1 MATVEDRYRPATD
14 YVRRAISVVEAAG
27 VAYSTNPVTGAI
39 EWYAG
44 RTKTAEPRAEL
55 DDVDARWLRATSDAQ
70 RAAIAREAELLAD
83 RVEENLPGAP
93 QDRARTNLFAGEVAT
108 GTPPTSYS
116 QEVTAEA
123 RNDWDWLAD

>member
-27 VAYSTNPVTGAI
+27 VAYTTNPVTGAI

-55 DDVDARWLRATSDAQ
+55 DQIDARWLRATSDAQ
-70 RAAIAREAELLAD
+70 RAGIAREAELLAD
-83 RVEENLPGAP
+83 RVEENLPAAP
-93 QDRARTNLFAGEVAT
+93 QDRTRTNLYAGEVAQ
-108 GTPPTSYS
+108 GTPATSYA
-116 QEVTAEA
+116 QALDAEA
-123 RNDWDWLAD
+123 SDDW